1 MEYID
6 EKENKLVFSVEINE
20 SLANAIRRYVNEVP
34 SLAVDE
40 VEIMKNDSALYDETV
55 AHRIGLIPLKTD
67 KVKEGEV
74 VQLKLNVSREGPVY
88 SGDLKGGADV
98 VYGKIPIT
106 ILQAEQEMEILATAR
121 LGTGKEHAKFTP
133 GVIFYRN
140 MKEIKTGSR
149 ANEITRI
156 LSSCPN
162 KCGNKKKDVENNKTY
177 ELDICDACE
186 DEISQLKIEMIDS
199 PKLVVTI
206 ESFGQL
212 SIKEIFLG
220 SIKEL
225 KKNLNEISKKI

>member
-121 LGTGKEHAKFTP
+121 LGTGKEHAKF
-133 GVIFYRN
+133 
-140 MKEIKTGSR
+140 
-149 ANEITRI
+149 
-156 LSSCPN
+156 
-162 KCGNKKKDVENNKTY
+162 
-177 ELDICDACE
+177 
-186 DEISQLKIEMIDS
+186 
-199 PKLVVTI
+199 
-206 ESFGQL
+206 
-212 SIKEIFLG
+212 
-220 SIKEL
+220 
-225 KKNLNEISKKI
+225 